1 VDSFDVIVIGGGHA
15 GVEAAEVSSRM
26 GLSVALITHDVA
38 KIGEMSC
45 NPAIGGIGKSHLAKE
60 VDALG
65 GLMAKSADKAGI
77 HYRVLN
83 STKGQAVRATRVQT
97 DRDLYKKAVQNYLN
111 QSENL
116 SIIEGSVVDINI
128 ESSVAK
134 SVVTEDGSV
143 YFASAIILTTGTFL
157 GGIMHTGLSQSQGG
171 RVGDPSSVE
180 LAQKLRGLGLPV
192 GRLKTGTPPRLN
204 KNTIDWSLLTPQPG
218 DSPTPLLSYT
228 SDEESRPLQM
238 NCFMTRTNSKTHRI
252 ILDYL
257 HESPMYSGIIEGV
270 GPRYCPSIEDK
281 VMRFSDRDS
290 HQIFA
295 EPEGLH
301 SDLIYP
307 NGISTSLPLEAQ
319 EKMIKSIQ
327 GFEEAEIVRPGYAIE
342 YDYFN
347 PTCLKHTL
355 EVKDVEGLY
364 FAGQI
369 NGTTGYEEAAAQGIV
384 AGINASL
391 SVKKHGTFEL
401 GRDEAYIGVLIDDLV
416 SLGTKEPYRMFT
428 SRAEYRLILREDN
441 ADMRLTEK
449 GRFLG
454 TVQDDLWEK
463 YIFKKELSL
472 KELERLKA
480 RKLQPESDEASYVET
495 KTGERLTNN
504 SSLYDI
510 LKRPGVLYKH
520 LPEANEAAPSNVID
534 EIEASVKYEGYIKRQ
549 KADIERLQR
558 NENTL
563 IPSNIDYKNVVGL
576 SNEVK
581 QKLNEARP
589 ESIARAS
596 RLPGI
601 TPAAISLLMVHIK
614 KHRKAVGE

>member
-1 VDSFDVIVIGGGHA
+1 MDSFDVIVIGGGHA

>member
-1 VDSFDVIVIGGGHA
+1 MNKFDVIVIGGGHA
-15 GVEAAEVSSRM
+15 GVEAAEVSSRI
-26 GLSVALITHDVA
+26 GLNVALITHDIA

-97 DRDLYKKAVQNYLN
+97 DRDLYKEAIQNYLSR
-111 QSENL
+111 SESL
-116 SIIEGSVVDINI
+116 SIIQGSVIDINI
-128 ESSVAK
+128 ESSVVK
-134 SVVTEDGSV
+134 SIVTEDGTV
-143 YFASAIILTTGTFL
+143 YSAPAIILTTGTFL
-157 GGIMHTGLSQSQGG
+157 GGIMHTGLTQSPGG
-171 RVGDPSSVE
+171 RVGDPSSTE

-218 DSPTPLLSYT
+218 DTPTPLLSYT
-228 SDEESRPLQM
+228 SNEETRPQQM
-238 NCFMTRTNSKTHRI
+238 NCFMTRTNSKTHQV
-252 ILDYL
+252 ILEYL
-257 HESPMYSGIIEGV
+257 HESPMYSGVIEGA

-281 VMRFSDRDS
+281 VMRFSERDS

-295 EPEGLH
+295 EPEGLN

-307 NGISTSLPLEAQ
+307 NGISTSLPHEAQ
-319 EKMIKSIQ
+319 EKMIKSIK

-355 EVKDVEGLY
+355 EVRGIKGLY

-369 NGTTGYEEAAAQGIV
+369 NGTTGYEEAAAQGII
-384 AGINASL
+384 AGINASQ
-391 SVKKHGTFEL
+391 SVKKQDTFEL
-401 GRDEAYIGVLIDDLV
+401 KRDEAYIGVLIDDLV

-441 ADMRLTEK
+441 ADMRLTERGK
-449 GRFLG
+449 VLG
-454 TVQDDLWEK
+454 IVQDDLWEK
-463 YIFKKELSL
+463 YIFKKELAQ
-472 KELERLKA
+472 KELERLKT
-480 RKLQPESDEASYVET
+480 RKLQHGSDEALYLET
-495 KTGERLTNN
+495 KTGEKLNNN
-504 SSLYDI
+504 SSLYDL
-510 LKRPGVLYKH
+510 LKRPGVLYKN
-520 LPEANEAAPSNVID
+520 LPAAEEAVPPNVID

-549 KADIERLQR
+549 KTDIERLQR
-558 NENTL
+558 NENTP
-563 IPSNIDYKNVVGL
+563 IPKNIDYKNVVGL

-581 QKLNEARP
+581 QKLSEAQP

>member
-1 VDSFDVIVIGGGHA
+1 MNKFDVIVIGGGHA

-26 GLSVALITHDVA
+26 GLNVALITHDIA

-97 DRDLYKKAVQNYLN
+97 DRDLYKEAIQNYLSR
-111 QSENL
+111 SESL
-116 SIIEGSVVDINI
+116 SIIQGSVIDINI
-128 ESSVAK
+128 ESSVVK
-134 SVVTEDGSV
+134 SIVTEDGTV
-143 YFASAIILTTGTFL
+143 YSAPAIILTTGTFL
-157 GGIMHTGLSQSQGG
+157 GGIMHTGLTQSPGG
-171 RVGDPSSVE
+171 RVGDPSSTE

-218 DSPTPLLSYT
+218 DTPTPLLSYT
-228 SDEESRPLQM
+228 SNEETRPQQM
-238 NCFMTRTNSKTHRI
+238 NCFMTRTNSKTHQV

-257 HESPMYSGIIEGV
+257 HESPMYSGVIEGA

-281 VMRFSDRDS
+281 VMRFSERDS

-295 EPEGLH
+295 EPEGLN

-307 NGISTSLPLEAQ
+307 NGISTSLPHEAQ
-319 EKMIKSIQ
+319 EKMIKSIK

-355 EVKDVEGLY
+355 EVRGIKGLY

-369 NGTTGYEEAAAQGIV
+369 NGTTGYEEAAAQGII
-384 AGINASL
+384 AGINASQ
-391 SVKKHGTFEL
+391 SVKKQDTFEL
-401 GRDEAYIGVLIDDLV
+401 KRDEAYIGVLIDDLV

-441 ADMRLTEK
+441 ADMRLTER
-449 GRFLG
+449 GRALG
-454 TVQDDLWEK
+454 IVQDDLWEK
-463 YIFKKELSL
+463 YIFKKELAQ
-472 KELERLKA
+472 KELERLKT
-480 RKLQPESDEASYVET
+480 RKLQPGSDEALYLET
-495 KTGERLTNN
+495 KTGEKLNNN

-510 LKRPGVLYKH
+510 LKRPGVLYKN
-520 LPEANEAAPSNVID
+520 LPAAEEAVPPNVID

-558 NENTL
+558 NENTP
-563 IPSNIDYKNVVGL
+563 IPKNIDYKNVVGL

-581 QKLNEARP
+581 QKLSEAQP

>member
-1 VDSFDVIVIGGGHA
+1 MSKFDVIVIGGGHA
-15 GVEAAEVSSRM
+15 GVEAAEVSSRI
-26 GLSVALITHDVA
+26 GLNVALITHDVA

-83 STKGQAVRATRVQT
+83 SAKGQAVRATRVQT
-97 DRDLYKKAVQNYLN
+97 DRDLYKEAIQNYLSR
-111 QSENL
+111 SENL
-116 SIIEGSVVDINI
+116 SIIQGSVIDINI
-128 ESSVAK
+128 ESSVVK
-134 SVVTEDGSV
+134 SIVTEDGTV
-143 YFASAIILTTGTFL
+143 YSAPAIILTTGTFL
-157 GGIMHTGLSQSQGG
+157 GGIMHTGLTQSPGG
-171 RVGDPSSVE
+171 RVGDPSSTE

-218 DSPTPLLSYT
+218 DTPTPLLSYT
-228 SDEESRPLQM
+228 SNEETRPQQM
-238 NCFMTRTNSKTHRI
+238 NCFMTRTNSKTHQV

-257 HESPMYSGIIEGV
+257 HESPMYSGVIEGA

-281 VMRFSDRDS
+281 VMRFSERDS

-295 EPEGLH
+295 EPEGLN

-307 NGISTSLPLEAQ
+307 NGISTSLPHEAQ
-319 EKMIKSIQ
+319 EKMIKSIK

-355 EVKDVEGLY
+355 EVRGIKGLY

-369 NGTTGYEEAAAQGIV
+369 NGTTGYEEAAAQGII
-384 AGINASL
+384 AGINASQ
-391 SVKKHGTFEL
+391 SVKKQDTFEL
-401 GRDEAYIGVLIDDLV
+401 KRDEAYIGVLIDDLV

-441 ADMRLTEK
+441 ADMRLTER
-449 GRFLG
+449 GRALG
-454 TVQDDLWEK
+454 IVQDDLWEK
-463 YIFKKELSL
+463 YIFKKELAL
-472 KELERLKA
+472 KELERLKT
-480 RKLQPESDEASYVET
+480 RKLQPGSDEVLHLET
-495 KTGERLTNN
+495 KTGEKLTNN

-510 LKRPGVLYKH
+510 LKRPGVLYKN
-520 LPEANEAAPSNVID
+520 LPAAEEAVPPNVID

-558 NENTL
+558 NENTP
-563 IPSNIDYKNVVGL
+563 IPKNIDYKNVVGL

-581 QKLNEARP
+581 QKLSEAQP

-614 KHRKAVGE
+614 KHRRAVGE

>member
-1 VDSFDVIVIGGGHA
+1 MDSFDVIVIGGGHA

-97 DRDLYKKAVQNYLN
+97 DRDLYKRAIQNYLN

-480 RKLQPESDEASYVET
+480 RKLQPESDEASYIET

>member
-1 VDSFDVIVIGGGHA
+1 MNKFDVIVIGGGHA

-26 GLSVALITHDVA
+26 GLNVALITHDIA

-97 DRDLYKKAVQNYLN
+97 DRDLYKEAIQNYLSR
-111 QSENL
+111 SESL
-116 SIIEGSVVDINI
+116 SIIQGSVIDINI
-128 ESSVAK
+128 ESSVVK
-134 SVVTEDGSV
+134 SIVTEDGTV
-143 YFASAIILTTGTFL
+143 YSAPAIILTTGTFL
-157 GGIMHTGLSQSQGG
+157 GGIMHTGLTQSPGG
-171 RVGDPSSVE
+171 RVGDPSSTE

-218 DSPTPLLSYT
+218 DTPTPLLSYT
-228 SDEESRPLQM
+228 SNEETRPQQM
-238 NCFMTRTNSKTHRI
+238 NCFMTRTNSKTHQV

-257 HESPMYSGIIEGV
+257 HESPMYSGVIEGA

-281 VMRFSDRDS
+281 VMRFSERDS

-295 EPEGLH
+295 EPEGLN

-307 NGISTSLPLEAQ
+307 NGISTSLPHEAQ
-319 EKMIKSIQ
+319 EKMIKSIK

-355 EVKDVEGLY
+355 EVRGIKGLY

-369 NGTTGYEEAAAQGIV
+369 NGTTGYEEAAAQGII
-384 AGINASL
+384 AGINASQ
-391 SVKKHGTFEL
+391 SVKKQDTFEL
-401 GRDEAYIGVLIDDLV
+401 KRDEAYIGVLIDDLV

-441 ADMRLTEK
+441 ADMRLTERGK
-449 GRFLG
+449 VLG
-454 TVQDDLWEK
+454 IVQDDLWEK
-463 YIFKKELSL
+463 YIFKKELAQ
-472 KELERLKA
+472 KELERLKT
-480 RKLQPESDEASYVET
+480 RKLQPGSDEALYLET
-495 KTGERLTNN
+495 KTGEKLNNN

-510 LKRPGVLYKH
+510 LKRPGVLYKN
-520 LPEANEAAPSNVID
+520 LPAAEEAVPPNVID

-549 KADIERLQR
+549 KTDIERLQR
-558 NENTL
+558 NENTP
-563 IPSNIDYKNVVGL
+563 IPKNIDYKNVVGL

-581 QKLNEARP
+581 QKLSEAQP

>member
-1 VDSFDVIVIGGGHA
+1 MDSFDVIVIGGGHA

-449 GRFLG
+449 GRFMG
-454 TVQDDLWEK
+454 IVQDDLWEK

-563 IPSNIDYKNVVGL
+563 IPNNIDYKNVVGL

>member
-1 VDSFDVIVIGGGHA
+1 MNKFDVIVIGGGHA

-26 GLSVALITHDVA
+26 GLNVALITHDIT

-97 DRDLYKKAVQNYLN
+97 DRDLYKEAIQNYLSG
-111 QSENL
+111 SESL
-116 SIIEGSVVDINI
+116 SIIQGSVIDINI
-128 ESSVAK
+128 ESSVVK
-134 SVVTEDGSV
+134 SIVTEDGIV
-143 YFASAIILTTGTFL
+143 YSAPAIILTTGTFL
-157 GGIMHTGLSQSQGG
+157 GGIMHTGLTQSPGG
-171 RVGDPSSVE
+171 RVGDPSSTE

-218 DSPTPLLSYT
+218 DTPTPLLSYT
-228 SDEESRPLQM
+228 SNEETRPQQM
-238 NCFMTRTNSKTHRI
+238 NCFMTRTNSKTHQV

-257 HESPMYSGIIEGV
+257 HESPMYSGVIEGA

-281 VMRFSDRDS
+281 VMRFSERDS

-295 EPEGLH
+295 EPEGLN

-307 NGISTSLPLEAQ
+307 NGISTSLPHEAQ
-319 EKMIKSIQ
+319 EKMIKSIK

-355 EVKDVEGLY
+355 EVRGIKGLY

-369 NGTTGYEEAAAQGIV
+369 NGTTGYEEAAAQGII
-384 AGINASL
+384 AGINASQ
-391 SVKKHGTFEL
+391 SVKKQDTFEL
-401 GRDEAYIGVLIDDLV
+401 KRDEAYIGVLIDDLV

-441 ADMRLTEK
+441 ADMRLTER
-449 GRFLG
+449 GRALG
-454 TVQDDLWEK
+454 IVQDDLWEK
-463 YIFKKELSL
+463 YIFKKELAL
-472 KELERLKA
+472 KELERLKT
-480 RKLQPESDEASYVET
+480 RKLQPGSDEVLHLET
-495 KTGERLTNN
+495 KTGEKLTNN

-510 LKRPGVLYKH
+510 LKRPGVLYKN
-520 LPEANEAAPSNVID
+520 LPAAEEAVPPNVID

-549 KADIERLQR
+549 KTDIERLQR
-558 NENTL
+558 NENTP
-563 IPSNIDYKNVVGL
+563 IPKNIDYKNVVGL

-581 QKLNEARP
+581 QKLSEAQP

>member
-1 VDSFDVIVIGGGHA
+1 MDSFDVIVIGGGHA

-97 DRDLYKKAVQNYLN
+97 DRDLYKGAIQNYLN

-134 SVVTEDGSV
+134 SVVAEDGSV

-252 ILDYL
+252 ILDHL

-472 KELERLKA
+472 KELERLKT

-563 IPSNIDYKNVVGL
+563 IPNNIDYKNVVGL

-589 ESIARAS
+589 ESIARAT